1 MHFDKVWK
9 KVVTD
14 TQLKQSSKHS
24 LYKLNVHLNEK
35 WRRSK
40 STASLRFLF
49 DLVSLLPRA
58 LASKKKCA
66 ECITLPVKKSW
77 ELEIHPFFQWY
88 FPIFNLE
95 PTRKKG
101 ANTLSINVIIIIPFK
116 SIRFLWVVVMMINE
130 VIVILD

>member
-9 KVVTD
+9 EVVTD
-14 TQLKQSSKHS
+14 TQLKPSSKHS
-24 LYKLNVHLNEK
+24 LSKLNVHLNEK

-66 ECITLPVKKSW
+66 ECITLRVKK
-77 ELEIHPFFQWY
+77 ELRTGNPSVFSMLFSDFQ
-88 FPIFNLE
+88 PG
-95 PTRKKG
+95 TDQKKKRKH
-101 ANTLSINVIIIIPFK
+101 T
-116 SIRFLWVVVMMINE
+116 
-130 VIVILD
+130 